1 VISIH
6 KLTAGDG
13 YSYLTRRVAA
23 MDATDRGHTGL
34 SDYSSQRGE
43 SPGQWLGSAL
53 ADVAMAV
60 GQEVTADHMVSLL
73 GDGRHPNADQIG
85 AQILR
90 ADIAGSTESGD
101 AGATSAGTAR
111 DADLERFGLSQPPDF
126 DSDGPRQNDRVES
139 PPPTRRAR
147 RRYRGWVLA
156 SGGRR

>member
-1 VISIH
+1 MSIL

-13 YSYLTRRVAA
+13 YSYLTRQVAA

-34 SDYSSQRGE
+34 SDYYSQRDE

-53 ADVAMAV
+53 ADVVMAV
-60 GQEVTADHMVSLL
+60 GQRVTADEMASLL
-73 GDGRHPNADQIG
+73 GDGWHPNADQIG

-90 ADIAGSTESGD
+90 ARTAGSTESGD

-111 DADLERFGLSQPPDF
+111 DADLDRFGLSQPPDL
-126 DSDGPRQNDRVES
+126 DSDGLRQDNRVDT
-139 PPPTRRAR
+139 PLGTRRAR